1 MTDSW
6 KSEGGQRENRLVDAT
21 HDVTNQIIST
31 DPYLNVDD
39 KEGIYFNKEG
49 APSILGVGTKTP
61 FSRLSFGDYNENNIE
76 NDTELSNSLVNN
88 PSIAFTETSA
98 GTNST
103 GISFYRES
111 STGTDAE
118 VRGLRFV
125 VNNNETGTLKDTG
138 LVPGVGSI
146 NVKNDNTSMLIT
158 NDGQYKKVFIN
169 SKESQFANTTSGL
182 EVNGDCRITNGLV
195 LKGQQT
201 QLIRSEAGLIFY
213 DENEKTLKYSTGT
226 TGDDIYNLMAQ
237 NSSGQILGVS
247 GEYAIN
253 FQDYSANVGLV
264 QDISSGG
271 ILFAFKDVGFIIGNG
286 DMFKT
291 YSDGTHI
298 NESLSGI
305 TFGTG
310 TAGSGVGKQNIP
322 ALAVIGHNQP
332 GGASANGNVIV
343 SHISDV
349 EPIPII
355 SRTETDMSANGVIYL
370 QNNVTIGVKQPMAVI
385 DVSKI
390 DVPLLRMGSN
400 VHAYYNSVIIGK
412 DISGSSNSFYF
423 GNNIENKASFD
434 SSFNLVFGDDITIEN
449 SSSDFEQNLIF
460 GSGITVS
467 KNNNFVFGRDLELP
481 ETKDLSFCVLL
492 GKNGQADRGDLIR
505 YFEDGTSVFKLTHG
519 GNMDMLG
526 NMIIRKDISAND
538 ASFNNL
544 DVKNIR
550 NADFLAV
557 TDISS
562 GNVTIENKLS
572 VGYVDLSGNSETNPN
587 FGNSKTHPNFALDVS
602 GGLNLTGYA
611 DMDDYILKIN
621 KTNSVESGKIL
632 AGKLDLSHNNLIRA
646 SLDASGSIL
655 ILNNEGEE
663 GLTNLYGRTIL
674 QNDLSGNTI
683 LTADGNGVSNAT
695 KIHMTTFQNNNM
707 QNHFVFDGSGNFGL
721 GLDNPQS
728 KFHLFDGVGYEPN
741 QSVEG
746 IQMGKHNGTGD
757 YNLIIN
763 TDEEKK
769 AIIGFSDISNNSNKA
784 HIQYDNL
791 TNILDINSTSNVQ
804 INRNNIMMVEINDTG
819 LTIPNGTLDAKFL
832 RIGGSTFDTEASSA
846 WTSTNIKDLSG
857 NKESL
862 FVPFNIGIN
871 QKEVTGMNNYQV
883 KFNLDVSGNVRAN
896 DLFFGKMYLNMV
908 PKVLTNSSTTIQNN
922 LYGSGSYEIVEED
935 TGNSDSAWKMFDNDD
950 DTYWSILAAAT
961 VNTGIYYNTISNIET
976 DTSFEG
982 RYVEI
987 TLPDRWCLKKY
998 GFKSA
1003 SNNTKMPEQWKV
1015 VAKIGLDSGNVEDIS
1030 NNLWRLVDEKDISDN
1045 CWTDQSMNYFP
1056 VDTSNFSSDSY
1067 RIFRF
1072 YFIKTFDGDISQND
1086 IEIGGMEM
1094 YGETNKISDIS
1105 SNLIQTEI
1113 QDVSGEKHLSL
1124 QPLGGRVGIGTTRP
1138 AEHVILDISSTG
1150 AIRLPIGDTSERPG
1164 VDASGCLRYNDEKNQ
1179 FEGYGENGWAG
1190 LGGVISNNQ
1199 LITVKADDT
1208 NGLTFLTDE
1217 GGVSTERMRL
1227 DNSGNIGLGTDT
1239 SKDRVILDISA
1250 SGAIRLPMGTD
1261 SDRPATVDASGCLR
1275 YNTETK
1281 QFEGYGDGGWA
1292 GLGGVVDKNL
1302 DTRIAAEENPNED
1315 KLRFFTGG
1323 IEQLVIDV
1331 SGNIDVNGVLKV
1343 KGFISENRDIIEKT
1357 IYGWE
1362 GTEIFA
1368 TAKYGYFDIDHDDG
1382 YGVVLGVE
1390 EYILPIKAYPGSV
1403 LQFNLLD
1410 ITETTKL
1417 VTSTGLDPSGLVF
1430 VDNDNNITVGNGS
1443 GHTKG
1448 TFIWHVP
1455 FDAIGNYKL
1464 QNTGNN
1470 TDNLPIIIAP
1480 LNSDLSSNNIVVNH
1494 LHGHEINSNQ
1504 IIMGKDN
1511 ASNKVILDISANG
1524 AIRLPMGT
1532 DAERPATVDAS
1543 GCLRYNTETKQFEGY
1558 GDGGW
1563 AGLGGVVDKD
1573 LDTRI
1578 AAEENPDEDKLRFFT
1593 GGTEQLVIDSNG
1605 NLDVKGVLKV
1615 KGFISEH
1622 KDIIEKT
1629 IYGGLTGTELI
1640 VSAKYGLFD
1649 VVYGDN
1655 EYDVNGYTLPIKAY
1669 PGAVLQ
1675 FNLSDVS
1682 VATKIVTD
1690 AGLDPSGLVFVDNNN
1705 TITSGNGSGYT
1716 SGTFIWHVP
1725 FDAVGN
1731 YKLQNAGN
1739 ANENHPIIITPLNSD
1754 ISSNNVVSNNITAV
1768 NLNSNN
1774 ATITTLGSTDINTT
1788 NVTATGDIIIGSTNV
1803 LSKLNTN
1810 ANSVSILEPNC
1821 LNKIEKKLIYVY
1833 VRAKS
1838 GENPYNGQGSGSCYY
1853 FKTDGNEFESPILQ
1867 LTPGVTY
1874 RFNQEDATNSG
1885 HPIKFYETVDKQN
1898 EISST
1903 NTPGANE
1910 GITEITITNQ
1920 IKQIM
1925 YYQCNNHTFM
1935 GNVGYVTASLNLT
1948 DISIDQLTV
1957 YHIGGN
1963 HIETIDL
1970 SANDMSGN
1978 NVYANKITITG
1989 DLSGN
1994 NARLH
1999 DVSVNRLWIGD
2010 IEMIGHVMGNL
2021 SNPVSVG
2028 TLGGNF
2034 VVAGDMS
2041 GNDASF
2047 NVVDT
2052 SQLNISNSSLK
2063 LGGGAVPGNIKY
2075 ESGKFYGYNESKWA
2089 GLGGVVSDSE
2099 RVYVDASDNSGLTF
2113 FTSDGV
2119 NSVENMRILN
2129 DGNVGIGVTSP
2140 GERLEVDGNII
2151 CNSIIPTSGHNNIMG
2166 QTAGN
2171 SITSGEHNNIFGN
2184 ESGKVLTSGYYNNIF
2199 GYRAGYKM
2207 TTGSH
2212 NNIMGYEAGGNGILN
2227 TGTGYNNLFGRRAGY
2242 QITNGRHNNCFGYFT
2257 GLNITSGKHNNIMGY
2272 QAGFGI
2278 TSTGENNIAIG
2289 QSSGPTS
2296 DFTNTICIGY
2306 DATVTGNNMC
2316 RIGNGDIKVGIGT
2329 SSPGEKLEV
2338 SGTIKATSLMYGTT
2352 DVSGA
2357 INGKAS
2363 LAGASFT
2370 GTVSGIS
2377 KAMVGLGN
2385 VTNESKTTMFASPT
2399 FTGTVSAG
2407 NVRLF
2412 NNSTGNAYFSNAT
2425 NNTTSNYALRQ
2436 AGDNKT
2442 YLNVRSGGEVHLSIG
2457 GSSKAAL
2464 KSDGD
2469 FYFHYNVG
2477 IGTTSPSTPLHIYTD
2492 DVAAGCFITLEAD
2505 GTGGSGGNSFSG
2517 ITFKTNDASP
2527 ANPSSSEPTYISG
2540 KIISGW
2546 PDDGSQWTWGKK
2558 AFIKFQTPSGT
2569 TQTGALVDA
2578 MTIQGG
2584 NVGIGTDEPTAK
2596 LEIKQ
2601 APSTDANTSPFLRLM
2616 PTDIPTHDPKEY
2628 VGLFM
2633 GTSTTSNYGFS
2644 LSAIKTDSLAA
2655 NMALDIRCHNNSSSG
2670 TSRLLID
2677 EDGNVGIGTSSPRLP
2692 LDVATSIS
2700 PAHADVID
2708 YWNRAGPSAD
2718 GFFIGDQHET
2728 FGTLYQGPIEGSNQG
2743 TGGDLDPG
2751 ESASRYFG
2759 QKPISA
2765 HFYDYILLSNGGL
2778 LISSDERIK
2787 CNITEFSDPHSLYM
2801 LRDISCVSYNYIDKT
2816 KQEESTIGF
2825 IAQQV
2830 KNILPQAINIER
2842 NFIPDQMKRLNASWN
2857 GLNMSWIGTDVSYN
2871 LLDGSGNIADVSG
2884 VKYQFFVK
2892 NDLSGNEVRV
2902 SAMGNEDGTF
2912 TFDNS
2917 YNYVFCY
2924 GKEVDDFHSLDKSI
2938 LFTMNFSATQEI
2950 DKIQQAEKA
2959 KLAAAE
2965 TKLAAAE
2972 TEITTLKT
2980 QLAAVLARLDALES
2994 A

>member
-632 AGKLDLSHNNLIRA
+632 AGKLDLSYNNLIRA

-683 LTADGNGVSNAT
+683 LTADGNGVTNAT
-695 KIHMTTFQNNNM
+695 KIHMTTFQNNNT

-721 GLDNPQS
+721 GIDHPQA

-741 QSVEG
+741 QYVEG

-961 VNTGIYYNTISNIET
+961 VDTGVYYNTISNIET

-1164 VDASGCLRYNDEKNQ
+1164 ADASGCLRYNDEKNQ

-1239 SKDRVILDISA
+1239 TKDRVILDISA

-1323 IEQLVIDV
+1323 TEQLVIDV

-1629 IYGGLTGTELI
+1629 IYGGENGTELI

-1716 SGTFIWHVP
+1716 TGTFIWHVP

-1788 NVTATGDIIIGSTNV
+1788 NVNVTASGYIIIGSTNV

-1867 LTPGVTY
+1867 LTTGLTY
-1874 RFNQEDATNSG
+1874 RFNQENGTNSG

-1903 NTPGANE
+1903 NTPGTNE
-1910 GITEITITNQ
+1910 GVTEITITHST
-1920 IKQIM
+1920 KQIL
-1925 YYQCNNHTFM
+1925 YYQCGAHEYM
-1935 GNVGYVTASLNLT
+1935 GNIAYVTGSLNLT
-1948 DISIDQLTV
+1948 DISVNEISGN
-1957 YHIGGN
+1957 HIEAN

-2052 SQLNISNSSLK
+2052 SQLNISNSFLN
-2063 LGGGAVPGNIKY
+2063 LGSGGAGDLRY
-2075 ESGKFYGYNESKWA
+2075 DSGKFQGHNGTKWI
-2089 GLGGVVSDSE
+2089 GLGGVISDNEKVTITAHDSNGLQFYTDNAGTKTE
-2099 RVYVDASDNSGLTF
+2099 RMSILNNGTVKIGSITDVESVINSKAATTYVDNQIAGLVDSAPGALDTLNELAAALGDDANYAATVTTSLASKQATITGAASEITSSDLTASRALVSNGSGKIEVSAILATELGYL
-2113 FTSDGV
+2113 DGV
-2119 NSVENMRILN
+2119 GSSIQTQINSKQATISTSNRLSATLIGSN
-2129 DGNVGIGVTSP
+2129 GNVSNTEYGYLYGVTS
-2140 GERLEVDGNII
+2140 
-2151 CNSIIPTSGHNNIMG
+2151 SI
-2166 QTAGN
+2166 
-2171 SITSGEHNNIFGN
+2171 
-2184 ESGKVLTSGYYNNIF
+2184 
-2199 GYRAGYKM
+2199 
-2207 TTGSH
+2207 
-2212 NNIMGYEAGGNGILN
+2212 
-2227 TGTGYNNLFGRRAGY
+2227 
-2242 QITNGRHNNCFGYFT
+2242 
-2257 GLNITSGKHNNIMGY
+2257 
-2272 QAGFGI
+2272 
-2278 TSTGENNIAIG
+2278 
-2289 QSSGPTS
+2289 QSQLG
-2296 DFTNTICIGY
+2296 
-2306 DATVTGNNMC
+2306 
-2316 RIGNGDIKVGIGT
+2316 
-2329 SSPGEKLEV
+2329 
-2338 SGTIKATSLMYGTT
+2338 
-2352 DVSGA
+2352 
-2357 INGKAS
+2357 
-2363 LAGASFT
+2363 
-2370 GTVSGIS
+2370 S
-2377 KAMVGLGN
+2377 KAPL
-2385 VTNESKTTMFASPT
+2385 ASPS

-2407 NVRLF
+2407 DMTLNGSGNTTLVVS
-2412 NNSTGNAYFSNAT
+2412 NSSTGRATMKLLSLNNDATDLFFGSNNDTRWSFSGR
-2425 NNTTSNYALRQ
+2425 AL
-2436 AGDNKT
+2436 
-2442 YLNVRSGGEVHLSIG
+2442 GEG
-2457 GSSKAAL
+2457 YDFKFFRYNGSWSEVMVLDWAN
-2464 KSDGD
+2464 GR
-2469 FYFHYNVG
+2469 VG
-2477 IGTTSPSTPLHIYTD
+2477 IGTNSPEAPLHVYGNPFTANGINISSYLRPTNNASVGGPNSVWSSSYTD
-2492 DVAAGCFITLEAD
+2492 RAVSIFAEYSI
-2505 GTGGSGGNSFSG
+2505 FSKYG
-2517 ITFKTNDASP
+2517 
-2527 ANPSSSEPTYISG
+2527 
-2540 KIISGW
+2540 
-2546 PDDGSQWTWGKK
+2546 
-2558 AFIKFQTPSGT
+2558 
-2569 TQTGALVDA
+2569 
-2578 MTIQGG
+2578 
-2584 NVGIGTDEPTAK
+2584 
-2596 LEIKQ
+2596 
-2601 APSTDANTSPFLRLM
+2601 
-2616 PTDIPTHDPKEY
+2616 Y
-2628 VGLFM
+2628 VG
-2633 GTSTTSNYGFS
+2633 
-2644 LSAIKTDSLAA
+2644 
-2655 NMALDIRCHNNSSSG
+2655 
-2670 TSRLLID
+2670 
-2677 EDGNVGIGTSSPRLP
+2677 
-2692 LDVATSIS
+2692 
-2700 PAHADVID
+2700 
-2708 YWNRAGPSAD
+2708 
-2718 GFFIGDQHET
+2718 
-2728 FGTLYQGPIEGSNQG
+2728 
-2743 TGGDLDPG
+2743 
-2751 ESASRYFG
+2751 ASD
-2759 QKPISA
+2759 K
-2765 HFYDYILLSNGGL
+2765 
-2778 LISSDERIK
+2778 RIK
-2787 CNITEFSDPHSLYM
+2787 ENIVEIDDNLA
-2801 LRDISCVSYNYIDKT
+2801 LKKVRDISCCWYNYKDKVE
-2816 KQEESTIGF
+2816 KGDGRVLGF

-2830 KNILPQAINIER
+2830 KEHLPEAVGRIKSI
-2842 NFIPDQMKRLNASWN
+2842 IPNEMKKIHSSWN
-2857 GLNMSWIGTDVSYN
+2857 ETKLSSND
-2871 LLDGSGNIADVSG
+2871 LQDVSG
-2884 VKYQFFVK
+2884 IKYRFYVS
-2892 NDLSGNEVRV
+2892 NDVGDEEKRV
-2902 SAMGNEDGTF
+2902 ELVGDENNCF
-2912 TFDNS
+2912 TFKEKWEN
-2917 YNYVFCY
+2917 VFCY
-2924 GKEVDDFHSLDKSI
+2924 GKEVDDFHTLDKQK
-2938 LFTMNFSATQEI
+2938 LFALNFSATQEI

-2959 KLAAAE
+2959 KLAATETKLAAAE

-2980 QLAAVLARLDALES
+2980 QLAAVLARLDALEN

>member
-683 LTADGNGVSNAT
+683 LTADGNGVTNAT

-721 GLDNPQS
+721 GIDHPQA

-746 IQMGKHNGTGD
+746 IQMGKHSGTAD

-961 VNTGIYYNTISNIET
+961 VDTGVYYNTISNIET

-1323 IEQLVIDV
+1323 TEQLVIDV

-1903 NTPGANE
+1903 NTPGTNE
-1910 GITEITITNQ
+1910 GVTEITITNQ

-2052 SQLNISNSSLK
+2052 SQLNISNSFLN
-2063 LGGGAVPGNIKY
+2063 LGSGGAGDLRY
-2075 ESGKFYGYNESKWA
+2075 DSGKFQGHNGTKWI
-2089 GLGGVVSDSE
+2089 GLGGVI
-2099 RVYVDASDNSGLTF
+2099 SDNEKVTITAHDSNGLQFYTDNAG
-2113 FTSDGV
+2113 TK
-2119 NSVENMRILN
+2119 
-2129 DGNVGIGVTSP
+2129 T
-2140 GERLEVDGNII
+2140 ERM
-2151 CNSIIPTSGHNNIMG
+2151 S
-2166 QTAGN
+2166 
-2171 SITSGEHNNIFGN
+2171 
-2184 ESGKVLTSGYYNNIF
+2184 
-2199 GYRAGYKM
+2199 
-2207 TTGSH
+2207 
-2212 NNIMGYEAGGNGILN
+2212 ILN
-2227 TGTGYNNLFGRRAGY
+2227 TGHVKIGS
-2242 QITNGRHNNCFGYFT
+2242 ITNVESVINSKAATTYVDNQIA
-2257 GLNITSGKHNNIMGY
+2257 GLVDSAPGALDTLNELAAALGDDANY
-2272 QAGFGI
+2272 A
-2278 TSTGENNIAIG
+2278 
-2289 QSSGPTS
+2289 
-2296 DFTNTICIGY
+2296 
-2306 DATVTGNNMC
+2306 ATVTN
-2316 RIGNGDIKVGIGT
+2316 
-2329 SSPGEKLEV
+2329 
-2338 SGTIKATSLMYGTT
+2338 
-2352 DVSGA
+2352 
-2357 INGKAS
+2357 S
-2363 LAGASFT
+2363 LALKANAADVTTQINNLIDSAP
-2370 GTVSGIS
+2370 GTLDTLNEL
-2377 KAMVGLGN
+2377 AAALGDDAN
-2385 VTNESKTTMFASPT
+2385 YAATVTNSLALKAPLASPT

-2436 AGDNKT
+2436 SGDAST
-2442 YLNVRSGGEVHLSIG
+2442 YLNVRSGGQVHLSIG

-2477 IGTTSPSTPLHIYTD
+2477 IGTDSPGDQLEVFKEDGEASISIRSDSETASNRSAVLYFG
-2492 DVAAGCFITLEAD
+2492 AGYN
-2505 GTGGSGGNSFSG
+2505 SGNSRKAVG
-2517 ITFKTNDASP
+2517 IFATNDTVHDSRVKLDFCINDVNNYGA
-2527 ANPSSSEPTYISG
+2527 ANI
-2540 KIISGW
+2540 
-2546 PDDGSQWTWGKK
+2546 
-2558 AFIKFQTPSGT
+2558 AT
-2569 TQTGALVDA
+2569 TADSK
-2578 MTIQGG
+2578 MTI
-2584 NVGIGTDEPTAK
+2584 
-2596 LEIKQ
+2596 L
-2601 APSTDANTSPFLRLM
+2601 
-2616 PTDIPTHDPKEY
+2616 
-2628 VGLFM
+2628 
-2633 GTSTTSNYGFS
+2633 SN
-2644 LSAIKTDSLAA
+2644 
-2655 NMALDIRCHNNSSSG
+2655 
-2670 TSRLLID
+2670 
-2677 EDGNVGIGTSSPRLP
+2677 GNVGIGTSSPHAKLEVWDDR
-2692 LDVATSIS
+2692 ATSSTI
-2700 PAHADVID
+2700 AWDAFRL
-2708 YWNRAGPSAD
+2708 WNSD
-2718 GFFIGDQHET
+2718 MIH
-2728 FGTLYQGPIEGSNQG
+2728 G
-2743 TGGDLDPG
+2743 TGV
-2751 ESASRYFG
+2751 
-2759 QKPISA
+2759 K
-2765 HFYDYILLSNGGL
+2765 NGGGVGLKFHMDASDATSALGPYRWAGIAGYCDSTGNYANTAGL
-2778 LISSDERIK
+2778 LFYTQNAGSSTTYPTEKMRIKPNGHVGIGTDSPDAPLHVDGNVTKSISGGRRIWAGTTSVVTFPDANYNISIYASHDIRTEGNVFVSSDIRIK
-2787 CNITEFSDPHSLYM
+2787 ENIVDVSDNKALNM
-2801 LRDISCVSYNYIDKT
+2801 LRQIPCRYYEYKDKFT
-2816 KQEESTIGF
+2816 KGNEKTIGF
-2825 IAQQV
+2825 IAQEV
-2830 KNILPQAINIER
+2830 KEVLPVAVATHPAIIPNELRLLENI
-2842 NFIPDQMKRLNASWN
+2842 SWN
-2857 GLNMSWIGTDVSYN
+2857 GNKMSSTD
-2871 LLDGSGNIADVSG
+2871 LQDVSG
-2884 VKYQFFVK
+2884 IKYRFYVG
-2892 NDLSGNEVRV
+2892 NDISDNEKIVDLV
-2902 SAMGNEDGTF
+2902 GDIDNCF
-2912 TFDNS
+2912 TFEQEWEIV
-2917 YNYVFCY
+2917 YCY
-2924 GKEVDDFHSLDKSI
+2924 GKEVDDFHALDKQK
-2938 LFTMNFSATQEI
+2938 LFALNFSATQEI
-2950 DKIQQAEKA
+2950 DRIQQAEKA

-2965 TKLAAAE
+2965 EKLAAAE

>member
-1 MTDSW
+1 
-6 KSEGGQRENRLVDAT
+6 
-21 HDVTNQIIST
+21 
-31 DPYLNVDD
+31 
-39 KEGIYFNKEG
+39 
-49 APSILGVGTKTP
+49 
-61 FSRLSFGDYNENNIE
+61 
-76 NDTELSNSLVNN
+76 
-88 PSIAFTETSA
+88 
-98 GTNST
+98 
-103 GISFYRES
+103 
-111 STGTDAE
+111 
-118 VRGLRFV
+118 
-125 VNNNETGTLKDTG
+125 
-138 LVPGVGSI
+138 
-146 NVKNDNTSMLIT
+146 
-158 NDGQYKKVFIN
+158 
-169 SKESQFANTTSGL
+169 
-182 EVNGDCRITNGLV
+182 
-195 LKGQQT
+195 
-201 QLIRSEAGLIFY
+201 
-213 DENEKTLKYSTGT
+213 
-226 TGDDIYNLMAQ
+226 
-237 NSSGQILGVS
+237 
-247 GEYAIN
+247 
-253 FQDYSANVGLV
+253 
-264 QDISSGG
+264 
-271 ILFAFKDVGFIIGNG
+271 
-286 DMFKT
+286 
-291 YSDGTHI
+291 
-298 NESLSGI
+298 
-305 TFGTG
+305 
-310 TAGSGVGKQNIP
+310 
-322 ALAVIGHNQP
+322 
-332 GGASANGNVIV
+332 
-343 SHISDV
+343 
-349 EPIPII
+349 
-355 SRTETDMSANGVIYL
+355 
-370 QNNVTIGVKQPMAVI
+370 
-385 DVSKI
+385 
-390 DVPLLRMGSN
+390 
-400 VHAYYNSVIIGK
+400 
-412 DISGSSNSFYF
+412 
-423 GNNIENKASFD
+423 
-434 SSFNLVFGDDITIEN
+434 
-449 SSSDFEQNLIF
+449 
-460 GSGITVS
+460 
-467 KNNNFVFGRDLELP
+467 
-481 ETKDLSFCVLL
+481 
-492 GKNGQADRGDLIR
+492 
-505 YFEDGTSVFKLTHG
+505 
-519 GNMDMLG
+519 
-526 NMIIRKDISAND
+526 
-538 ASFNNL
+538 
-544 DVKNIR
+544 
-550 NADFLAV
+550 
-557 TDISS
+557 
-562 GNVTIENKLS
+562 
-572 VGYVDLSGNSETNPN
+572 
-587 FGNSKTHPNFALDVS
+587 
-602 GGLNLTGYA
+602 
-611 DMDDYILKIN
+611 MDDYILKIN

-683 LTADGNGVSNAT
+683 LTADGNGVTNAT

-721 GLDNPQS
+721 GIDHPQA

-746 IQMGKHNGTGD
+746 IQMGKHSGTAD

-961 VNTGIYYNTISNIET
+961 VNTGVYYNIISNIET

-1239 SKDRVILDISA
+1239 TKDRVILDISA

-1788 NVTATGDIIIGSTNV
+1788 NVNVTSSGYIIIGSTNV

-1957 YHIGGN
+1957 NHIGGN

-2052 SQLNISNSSLK
+2052 SQLNISNSSLY
-2063 LGGGAVPGNIKY
+2063 LGSGAAGDLRY
-2075 ESGKFYGYNESKWA
+2075 DSGKFQGHNGTKWI
-2089 GLGGVVSDSE
+2089 GLGGVI
-2099 RVYVDASDNSGLTF
+2099 SDNEKVTITAHDSNGLQFYTDNAG
-2113 FTSDGV
+2113 TK
-2119 NSVENMRILN
+2119 
-2129 DGNVGIGVTSP
+2129 T
-2140 GERLEVDGNII
+2140 ERM
-2151 CNSIIPTSGHNNIMG
+2151 S
-2166 QTAGN
+2166 
-2171 SITSGEHNNIFGN
+2171 
-2184 ESGKVLTSGYYNNIF
+2184 
-2199 GYRAGYKM
+2199 
-2207 TTGSH
+2207 
-2212 NNIMGYEAGGNGILN
+2212 ILN
-2227 TGTGYNNLFGRRAGY
+2227 TGHVKIGS
-2242 QITNGRHNNCFGYFT
+2242 ITNVESVINSKAATTYVDNQIA
-2257 GLNITSGKHNNIMGY
+2257 GLVDSAPGALDTLNELAAALGDDANY
-2272 QAGFGI
+2272 A
-2278 TSTGENNIAIG
+2278 
-2289 QSSGPTS
+2289 
-2296 DFTNTICIGY
+2296 
-2306 DATVTGNNMC
+2306 ATVTN
-2316 RIGNGDIKVGIGT
+2316 
-2329 SSPGEKLEV
+2329 
-2338 SGTIKATSLMYGTT
+2338 
-2352 DVSGA
+2352 
-2357 INGKAS
+2357 S
-2363 LAGASFT
+2363 LALKANAADVTTQINNLIDSAP
-2370 GTVSGIS
+2370 GTLDTLNEL
-2377 KAMVGLGN
+2377 AAALGDDAN
-2385 VTNESKTTMFASPT
+2385 YAATVTNSLALKAPLASPT

-2436 AGDNKT
+2436 SGDAST
-2442 YLNVRSGGEVHLSIG
+2442 YLNVRSGGQVNLSIG
-2457 GSSKAAL
+2457 GATKAAL

-2469 FYFHYNVG
+2469 FYFNNNVG
-2477 IGTTSPSTPLHIYTD
+2477 IGTDSPGDQLEVFKEDGEASISIRSDSETASNRSAVLYFGAGYNSGNSRKAVGIFATNDTVHDSRVKLDFCINDVNNYGAANIATTADSKMTILSNGNVGIGTDSPSTPLHIYTD

-2584 NVGIGTDEPTAK
+2584 NVGIGTSSPNSK
-2596 LEIKQ
+2596 LEI
-2601 APSTDANTSPFLRLM
+2601 AGDMATTNMGTNAALRLSVLDDTSYANNGM
-2616 PTDIPTHDPKEY
+2616 VGIMLSTSYQAAYTNKYGISISAMRDSDNNQSLIIKNHKNSEAGTDILK
-2628 VGLFM
+2628 
-2633 GTSTTSNYGFS
+2633 
-2644 LSAIKTDSLAA
+2644 
-2655 NMALDIRCHNNSSSG
+2655 
-2670 TSRLLID
+2670 ID
-2677 EDGNVGIGTSSPRLP
+2677 EDGNVGIGTDSPDAP
-2692 LDVATSIS
+2692 LHVDGNVTKSIS
-2700 PAHADVID
+2700 GGRRI
-2708 YWNRAGPSAD
+2708 WAGTTSVV
-2718 GFFIGDQHET
+2718 T
-2728 FGTLYQGPIEGSNQG
+2728 FPDANYNISIYASHDIRTEGNV
-2743 TGGDLDPG
+2743 
-2751 ESASRYFG
+2751 FV
-2759 QKPISA
+2759 
-2765 HFYDYILLSNGGL
+2765 
-2778 LISSDERIK
+2778 SSDIRIK
-2787 CNITEFSDPHSLYM
+2787 ENIVDVSDNKALNM
-2801 LRDISCVSYNYIDKT
+2801 LRQIPCRYYEYKDKFT
-2816 KQEESTIGF
+2816 KGNEKTIGF
-2825 IAQQV
+2825 IAQEV
-2830 KNILPQAINIER
+2830 KEVLPVAVATHPAIIPNELRLLENI
-2842 NFIPDQMKRLNASWN
+2842 SWN
-2857 GLNMSWIGTDVSYN
+2857 GNKMSSTD
-2871 LLDGSGNIADVSG
+2871 LQDVSG
-2884 VKYQFFVK
+2884 IKYRFYVG
-2892 NDLSGNEVRV
+2892 NDISDNEKIVDLV
-2902 SAMGNEDGTF
+2902 GDIDNCF
-2912 TFDNS
+2912 TFEQEWEIV
-2917 YNYVFCY
+2917 YCY
-2924 GKEVDDFHSLDKSI
+2924 GKEVDDFHALDKQK
-2938 LFTMNFSATQEI
+2938 LFALNFSATQEI
-2950 DKIQQAEKA
+2950 DRIQQAEKA
-2959 KLAAAE
+2959 KLEAAE
-2965 TKLAAAE
+2965 EKLAAAE

-2980 QLAAVLARLDALES
+2980 QLAAVLARLDALEN